1 MCSGNQLLIL
11 AGVTGVPGSEHHVP
25 RIPHSLLCPVL
36 KQFGGLKVRIGLP
49 LHTYPVLALKMLQIS
64 KAHRLSLHEISWTKT
79 EATIHGPLLP
89 GAQADADMHCIIV
102 MCLGLL
108 ALQRMANE
116 AGSGLSGEAAVAAT
130 GMAAETAAAGKEAEP
145 AALSQRGGP
154 AQPPEPATAGGS
166 SPPPTAAR
174 PEDAEGTQP
183 EPQPGATQ
191 HPSTQQPAA
200 AQCQIAGFDGFAAP
214 ALRPGHAD
222 FELLQFHPVLSERD
236 AQQWR
241 RATAFLQTALRRAG
255 WPDIPSQ
262 VMRNYTSNFS
272 LPQ

>member
-1 MCSGNQLLIL
+1 
-11 AGVTGVPGSEHHVP
+11 
-25 RIPHSLLCPVL
+25 
-36 KQFGGLKVRIGLP
+36 
-49 LHTYPVLALKMLQIS
+49 MLQLS
-64 KAHRLSLHEISWTKT
+64 KAHRLSLQEISWTKT

-116 AGSGLSGEAAVAAT
+116 AGSGPSASGEAAVAAT
-130 GMAAETAAAGKEAEP
+130 GMAAGTAAAGKAAEP

-154 AQPPEPATAGGS
+154 AQPREPATPGGS

-174 PEDAEGTQP
+174 PEGAEGTQP
-183 EPQPGATQ
+183 QPEATQ
-191 HPSTQQPAA
+191 HPSAPQPAA
-200 AQCQIAGFDGFAAP
+200 AQCQITGFQAAGFAAP

-222 FELLQFHPVLSERD
+222 FELLQFHPGALSERD

-262 VMRNYTSNFS
+262 VLRNNMSNFS